1 MKIVRIF
8 EDQLFGLVCEPE
20 EFDELSRLLNLWSN
34 VAFLY
39 DYARSHGVADVRSFT
54 MSVLLHL
61 EQIQNRIERIRTK
74 QEPMDYFFQPLSLIE
89 HNRVLGL
96 VKGKTMHNPLRIYGI
111 KVDDDCFLI
120 TGGAIKMSQTMQG
133 HPDTM
138 NELLKMTR
146 VRDFLIQEGVL
157 DASSL
162 NDLLFELL

>member
-8 EDQLFGLVCEPE
+8 EDRLFSLVDESE
-20 EFDELSRLLNLWSN
+20 GSDELSRLLNLWSN

-39 DYARSHGVADVRSFT
+39 EYARSNGVADVRSFT
-54 MSVLLHL
+54 RGVLLHL
-61 EQIQNRIERIRTK
+61 EQIQDWIERIRTK

-96 VKGKTMHNPLRIYGI
+96 RKGKMTHNPLRIYGI
-111 KVDDDCFLI
+111 KVDEDCFLI

-146 VRDFLIQEGVL
+146 VRDFMIQEGVF